1 MKNEPIQIE
10 KAAPIYIAY
19 ADDHSLVRKSIID
32 YIQRLGGI
40 EIMIEASNG
49 KDLIEK
55 MTAAERLPDVCLID
69 IVMPKM
75 NGFETVAMIKKRWA
89 DMKLL
94 VLSGFLTEEYVIR
107 MILSGADGY
116 LTKGADAL
124 DIKQAII
131 DLHQTGWCNSELVT
145 PKFLKSVRA
154 GKYDLP
160 HLTGKEIELLK
171 LSIEDKTYEEI
182 AVLMDT
188 TPKSVEGHR
197 SRLYAKL
204 EVRTRAGLAMYA
216 VRYGYVAIGSGVTP
230 L

>member
-1 MKNEPIQIE
+1 MNESFQTKQP
-10 KAAPIYIAY
+10 APIYIAY
-19 ADDHSLVRKSIID
+19 AEDHSFVRTSVID
-32 YIQRLGGI
+32 YLHRLGGI
-40 EIMIEASNG
+40 EIMIEAGNG
-49 KDLIEK
+49 RELIERI
-55 MTAAERLPDVCLID
+55 AASDQLPDVCLID

-75 NGFETVAMIKKRWA
+75 NGFEAVATIKKKWG

-94 VLSGFLTEEYVIR
+94 VLSGYLTEEYVIR

-116 LTKGADAL
+116 LTKNADPLA
-124 DIKQAII
+124 IKQSIL
-131 DLHQTGWCNSELVT
+131 DLHQTGWCNSELFT
-145 PKFLKSVRA
+145 PKFLKSVRS

-182 AVLMDT
+182 AVLMES
-188 TPKSVEGHR
+188 TPKSIEGHR

-204 EVRTRAGLAMYA
+204 EVKTRAGLAMYA
-216 VRYGYVAIGSGVTP
+216 VRYGYVAIGSGVSP